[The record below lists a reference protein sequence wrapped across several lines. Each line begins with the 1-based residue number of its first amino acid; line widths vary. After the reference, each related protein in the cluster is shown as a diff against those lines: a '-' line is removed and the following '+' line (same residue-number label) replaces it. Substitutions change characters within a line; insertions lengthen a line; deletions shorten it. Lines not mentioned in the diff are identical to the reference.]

1 MKNKYKL
8 TSEQFNR
15 NLKMAELAIF
25 MKGKS
30 VEEGKQPYSV
40 YIVAQPGAGKTG
52 LRAFV
57 ESNFQEERAKYPFI
71 EFNPDE
77 VAIYHEYYRE
87 ILRDFPLESYKMLQE
102 FVSPALDNYLKPK
115 AIKLRNNIIQEGTLA
130 IHKHILIF

>member
-57 ESNFQEERAKYPFI
+57 ESNFQEDLAAE
-71 EFNPDE
+71 
-77 VAIYHEYYRE
+77 
-87 ILRDFPLESYKMLQE
+87 Q
-102 FVSPALDNYLKPK
+102 K
-115 AIKLRNNIIQEGTLA
+115 ARIMQNIK
-130 IHKHILIF
+130 

>member
-40 YIVAQPGAGKTG
+40 YIVA
-52 LRAFV
+52 
-57 ESNFQEERAKYPFI
+57 
-71 EFNPDE
+71 
-77 VAIYHEYYRE
+77 
-87 ILRDFPLESYKMLQE
+87 
-102 FVSPALDNYLKPK
+102 
-115 AIKLRNNIIQEGTLA
+115 
-130 IHKHILIF
+130 